1 MGNQKSNLK
10 SKSKIDEPM
19 VNHKQSDITEKIR
32 KEAENLEKMKKE
44 VEDLDKKKEQ
54 PSNQYSQEQTASKAK
69 QPP

>member
-1 MGNQKSNLK
+1 
-10 SKSKIDEPM
+10 M